1 MANLST
7 TLFSS
12 ITTASLPSPLPC
24 ASDKAKG
31 CGYNGQTDAV
41 HTVQFTVVNGF
52 VGTIKIQ
59 GTLATTPVEAD
70 WYEIDNTEF
79 GNGTT
84 PVADGAFTTTFSGN
98 HVWVR
103 AVITAFTA
111 GDINRVLFSH
121 N

>member
-1 MANLST
+1 MAYLST
-7 TLFSS
+7 TFFES
-12 ITTASLPSPLPC
+12 ITTSSLPSPLPC

-31 CGYNGQTDAV
+31 CGYNGQTDAM

-52 VGTIKIQ
+52 VGTIKVQ
-59 GTLATTPVEAD
+59 GTLTAAPGETD
-70 WYEIDNTEF
+70 WYDIDNTEF
-79 GNGTT
+79 GNGVT
-84 PVADGAFTTTFSGN
+84 PVADGAFTTSFSGN

-103 AVITAFTA
+103 AVITTFTA